1 MPRTLFAAGRIPAR
15 NATRTPETPAM
26 SKITPDCI
34 ICHDRPATD
43 RFGWCDTCASLY
55 DEPAEPTAQDLADA
69 QRDFTTALIREI
81 VLAQIAA
88 LPIRMDRPPL
98 A

>member
-1 MPRTLFAAGRIPAR
+1 
-15 NATRTPETPAM
+15 M

-34 ICHDRPATD
+34 ICHDRPAAD
-43 RFGWCDTCASLY
+43 VYGWCDECARLY
-55 DEPAEPTAQDLADA
+55 DQPAEPTTADLKDA

-81 VLAQIAA
+81 MLAQIATLA
-88 LPIRMDRPPL
+88 TRMDRLPR

>member
-1 MPRTLFAAGRIPAR
+1 
-15 NATRTPETPAM
+15 M

-34 ICHDRPATD
+34 ICHDLPATD
-43 RFGWCDTCASLY
+43 RFGWCDKCAALY
-55 DEPAEPTAQDLADA
+55 DQPDEPTADDLKDA

-81 VLAQIAA
+81 MLAQIATLA
-88 LPIRMDRPPL
+88 TRMDRLPR